1 MPSNLWYKFI
11 YCYSELTLPRECKLR
26 GNFALWD
33 VLYFFF
39 IKTLEKLYL
48 PNLALMPVPARPET
62 GHFKTATPVPR
73 RMGLV
78 ITPINGTVGGVAY
91 Y

>member
-1 MPSNLWYKFI
+1 MPPTSWFKF
-11 YCYSELTLPRECKLR
+11 YCDDLRLTLPRECKLR
-26 GNFALWD
+26 GNFALWG

-48 PNLALMPVPARPET
+48 PNLALMPVLARPET

>member
-1 MPSNLWYKFI
+1 MLPIIWYKFF
-11 YCYSELTLPRECKLR
+11 CDGSSLTLPRECKLR
-26 GNFALWD
+26 GNFALWG

-39 IKTLEKLYL
+39 TKTLEKLYL
-48 PNLALMPVPARPET
+48 PELALMPVLARPAT